1 MKPLANWS
9 VRNHVTVNVLMIL
22 IILAGLLSLY
32 QMRREIF
39 PQFSLNYIIV
49 TVLYPG
55 ASPEEVE
62 EGICIK
68 IEEQIKGIEGVSKI
82 ISTAIE
88 GQGSVVAELDV
99 DNDREIQG
107 ILDDVKTEIGRIDTF
122 PEDAE
127 KPEIIRLVNREDVIN
142 VAVFG
147 DVPEQQLREVA
158 ERIRDDLTD
167 TKAISQANIFG
178 VRDYEISVEL
188 SEDNLRRYGLTFDDV
203 VLALRTSSLDLPA
216 GVIKTPAGEVLIR
229 VKGQRYIG
237 EQFEEVPLITHPDG
251 TIVRLGDVA
260 DIVDG
265 FEDTDQWG
273 RFNGKPMAMVQ
284 VARSN
289 DEDIIEIARNV
300 NDYVDANRNLMP
312 DNIELAIWG
321 DLSKLVQDRIDLMV
335 KNGSQGIFLVF
346 VCLALFLNFRLAF
359 WVAFGIPIS
368 FMAAFFILGWRGDT
382 INMISLFAFIMTAGI
397 LVDDAII
404 FGENTYSHFHR
415 GKSHSQAVM
424 DGMGEVGWPVVIAVT
439 TTIVAFTPLMFIAGI
454 MGKFI
459 FILPVTVITI
469 LIASLGEALIIL
481 PAHLNFAL
489 SMTSK
494 DRKPHNRWYE
504 WLVFKMD
511 EALHFV
517 INNQYASMI
526 RFVIKNKYFAFS
538 IALGTLI
545 IAIGLVIG
553 GYVPFV
559 LFPRAESDWIF
570 AEVSYPLGTPVQI
583 TEEAIKKLEN
593 EALSFNQ
600 LYSSRMK
607 EDQRVIKNI
616 LSLVGQIPRMDWRG
630 GEKGGHAG
638 QIFVELLS
646 SEDRTE
652 VSASEI
658 LNQWRD
664 SVGEVPGVEK
674 LSFSVL
680 HGGPAGNP
688 IEVQLIGHDYDV
700 LKKAALEI
708 KEEIASY
715 PGTYDITDDFKLG
728 KEEKKLRVK
737 PDAKPLGVSLY
748 DIARQVR
755 QAFYGEEALRI
766 QRGRDDLKVMVRYAT
781 AERRRLK
788 SIEDMRVRTPKG
800 HEIPLHEVA
809 EIIDGKAYSV
819 VKRVDRKRVITVIA
833 DIDQNRTNAAKIVQ
847 DLEEGFL
854 PQLMRAYPGLS
865 YRLEG
870 DEKRRKESIDSLR
883 RGYLLA
889 LMGIYLLLATQFRSY
904 IQPVIIMIAI
914 PFGLIGAVTGHLS
927 MGFDLT
933 LISLFGM
940 VAVTGIVVNDSLIL
954 IDFINRAVMEGSP
967 LEEAVET
974 SGKARFRPVILT
986 SVTTIAALLPLMLER
1001 SFQAQFLIPMAIS
1014 ITFGLLVATFLT
1026 LLLVPAL
1033 YLIVKDMSRLFARFF
1048 GSVKL
1053 PE

>member
-1 MKPLANWS
+1 
-9 VRNHVTVNVLMIL
+9 MIL
-22 IILAGLLSLY
+22 IILAGLLSLSR
-32 QMRREIF
+32 MRREIF
-39 PQFSLNYIIV
+39 PQFTLNYIIV
-49 TVLYPG
+49 TVTYPG

-68 IEEQIKGIEGVSKI
+68 VEEQIKGIEGVSRI
-82 ISTAIE
+82 ISTAFE
-88 GQGSVVAELDV
+88 GQGSVVAELDI
-99 DNDREIQG
+99 DNDQEIQS
-107 ILDDVKTEIGRIDTF
+107 ILDDIKTEIGRIDTF

-127 KPEIIRLVNREDVIN
+127 KPVIIKLVNREDVIN

-147 DVPEQQLREVA
+147 DVPEQQLRQVA
-158 ERIRDDLTD
+158 EKIRDDLTD
-167 TKAISQANIFG
+167 TKVISQANIFG
-178 VRDYEISVEL
+178 VREYEISVEL

-203 VLALRTSSLDLPA
+203 AVAVRTSSLDLPA
-216 GVIKTPAGEVLIR
+216 GVIKTSAGEVLIR
-229 VKGQRYIG
+229 VKGQLYTG
-237 EQFEEVPLITHPDG
+237 EQFEEIPLITHPDG

-289 DEDIIEIARNV
+289 NEDIIEIAQTV
-300 NDYVDANRNLMP
+300 NDYVDAHRNLMP
-312 DNIELAIWG
+312 ENIELAIWG

-335 KNGSQGIFLVF
+335 KNGSQGILLVF
-346 VCLALFLNFRLAF
+346 LCLALFLSFRLAF

-404 FGENTYSHFHR
+404 FGENTYSHFLR
-415 GKSHSQAVM
+415 GKSHSQAVL
-424 DGMGEVGWPVVIAVT
+424 DGMGEVGWPVVMAVT

-459 FILPVTVITI
+459 YVLPVTVITI
-469 LIASLGEALIIL
+469 LIVSLGEALIIL

-489 SMTSK
+489 SRTSK
-494 DRKPHNRWYE
+494 NRESQNRWHE
-504 WLVFKMD
+504 RLLAKVD
-511 EALHFV
+511 EALHSV
-517 INNQYASMI
+517 INNQYASAI
-526 RFVIKNKYFAFS
+526 KFVIRNKYFAFS
-538 IALGTLI
+538 VALGTLI
-545 IAIGLVIG
+545 IALGLVIG
-553 GYVPFV
+553 GYVSFV

-583 TEEAIKKLEN
+583 TEDTIKRLEK
-593 EALSFNQ
+593 EALPLNQ
-600 LYSSRMK
+600 FFSPRMAK
-607 EDQRVIKNI
+607 DQRVVKNI
-616 LSLVGQIPRMDWRG
+616 LSLIGQIPRMDWRG
-630 GEKGGHAG
+630 GEKGGHVG

-646 SEDRTE
+646 SENRPDI
-652 VSASEI
+652 SASEI

-664 SVGEVPGVEK
+664 AVGDVPGVEN

-688 IEVQLIGHDYDV
+688 IEIQIIGHDYEV
-700 LKKAALEI
+700 LKKAALEL
-708 KEEIASY
+708 KKEIASY

-728 KEEKKLRVK
+728 KEEKKLSVK
-737 PDAKPLGVSLY
+737 PGAKPLGVSLY

-766 QRGRDDLKVMVRYAT
+766 QRGRDDIKVMVRYAT
-781 AERRRLK
+781 PERRRLI
-788 SIEDMRVRTPKG
+788 SIEDMRIRTAKG
-800 HEIPLHEVA
+800 YEIPLHEVA
-809 EIIDGKAYSV
+809 EVIDGKAYSV

-833 DIDQNRTNAAKIVQ
+833 DIDQNTANAAKIIQ
-847 DLEEGFL
+847 DLKEGFL
-854 PQLMRAYPGLS
+854 PRLMKAYSGLS
-865 YRLEG
+865 YRIEG
-870 DEKRRKESIDSLR
+870 DEKRRKESIDSLK

-904 IQPVIIMIAI
+904 TQPVIIMIAI
-914 PFGLIGAVTGHLS
+914 PFGLIGAVAGH
-927 MGFDLT
+927 MIIGFDLT

-954 IDFINRAVMEGSP
+954 IDFINRAIREGSA
-967 LEEAVET
+967 LEEAVEN

-1033 YLIVKDMSRLFARFF
+1033 YMIVKDMNNLFARFF
-1048 GSVKL
+1048 GSVELSK
-1053 PE
+1053 